1 MVSPAEWGPNAWELL
16 HGIAERIGN
25 HTNKTLIRDEQN
37 ELRLTLRHFG
47 SLLPCPKCQEHYRD
61 WIRRSSPN
69 TTLYG
74 EYLKDAV
81 RTWIFNLHEEVNR
94 SKESKPGITLDMLQ
108 ERYKRIDLR
117 AAATGL
123 GSLYQRGIQGGALK
137 PAEWKVAWKHLDYL
151 LRFIGV

>member
-25 HTNKTLIRDEQN
+25 HSNKTLIRDEQN

-47 SLLPCPKCQEHYRD
+47 ALLPCPKCQEHYRD
-61 WIRRSSPN
+61 SIRKSFPN

-81 RTWIFNLHEEVNR
+81 RKWLFNLHEAVNS
-94 SKESKPGITLDMLQ
+94 SKELNPGITLDMLP
-108 ERYKRIDLR
+108 ERYKSIDLR
-117 AAATGL
+117 AAATRL
-123 GSLYQRGIQGGALK
+123 RSVYQRGVQVGALK
-137 PAEWKVAWKHLDYL
+137 PDEWKLAWKHLDYL